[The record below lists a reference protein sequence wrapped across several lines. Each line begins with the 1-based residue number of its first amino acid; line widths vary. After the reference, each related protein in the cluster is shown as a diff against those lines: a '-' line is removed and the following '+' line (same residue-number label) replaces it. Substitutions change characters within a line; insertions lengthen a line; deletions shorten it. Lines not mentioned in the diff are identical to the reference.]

1 MKTPRTKQRART
13 QTRKQWRAELIDR
26 LEALHMLAVEIDAF
40 QAAFELVY
48 GEASWSSDG
57 DPERRRAR
65 NRMSCF
71 VDQVR
76 EGLDD
81 LLRES
86 QESVEFVMKRAS

>member
-1 MKTPRTKQRART
+1 MKTRRTQQRAR
-13 QTRKQWRAELIDR
+13 QTREQWRAELVDR
-26 LEALHMLAVEIDAF
+26 LEALHILAVEIDAF
-40 QAAFELVY
+40 HAAFELVY
-48 GEASWSSDG
+48 GETSWPSDG
-57 DPERRRAR
+57 DPERRRAL

-86 QESVEFVMKRAS
+86 QDVVELAMQRAS